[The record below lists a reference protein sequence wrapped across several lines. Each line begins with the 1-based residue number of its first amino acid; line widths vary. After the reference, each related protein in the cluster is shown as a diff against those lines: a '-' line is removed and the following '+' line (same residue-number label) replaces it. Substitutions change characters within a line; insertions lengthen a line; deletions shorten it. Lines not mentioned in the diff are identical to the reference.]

1 MHPANCSGWMPSNIP
16 DVWEACGN
24 GRYIKRTLLKCNDS
38 SAIKLLRYNCTDGYG
53 SSTSCS
59 CEGRLKK
66 SYCEVFVLTLCLSAV
81 NQTSTCLKT
90 QKRIACSANHSLCF
104 KKSTV
109 SNSPQLANTRI
120 LGLSVAF

>member
-1 MHPANCSGWMPSNIP
+1 MHPANCSGWMPSNIS
-16 DVWEACGN
+16 DVWEACDN

-38 SAIKLLRYNCTDGYG
+38 SAIKLLRYKCTDGYG

-66 SYCEVFVLTLCLSAV
+66 SYCEVFVLTLCPSAV
-81 NQTSTCLKT
+81 NQTSNGLKT
-90 QKRIACSANHSLCF
+90 QKRIACSTNHSLCF

-109 SNSPQLANTRI
+109 SNSPHLANTRI
-120 LGLSVAF
+120 FGLLVAF

>member
-1 MHPANCSGWMPSNIP
+1 MHPANCSGWMPSNIS

-24 GRYIKRTLLKCNDS
+24 GRYIKRTLSKCNDG
-38 SAIKLLRYNCTDGYG
+38 SAIKLLRYKCTDGYG

-66 SYCEVFVLTLCLSAV
+66 SYCEVFVLTLYPSAV

-90 QKRIACSANHSLCF
+90 QKRIACSTNHSLCF

-109 SNSPQLANTRI
+109 SNSPHLANTRI
-120 LGLSVAF
+120 FGLLVAF

>member
-16 DVWEACGN
+16 DVWEACDN
-24 GRYIKRTLLKCNDS
+24 GRYIKRTLSKCNDS
-38 SAIKLLRYNCTDGYG
+38 SAIKLLRYKCTDGYG

-66 SYCEVFVLTLCLSAV
+66 SYCEVFVLTFCLSAV
-81 NQTSTCLKT
+81 DPTSICPKT
-90 QKRIACSANHSLCF
+90 QKRIACSANYSLCF

-109 SNSPQLANTRI
+109 SNSPHLASTRI
-120 LGLSVAF
+120 LGLLVAF